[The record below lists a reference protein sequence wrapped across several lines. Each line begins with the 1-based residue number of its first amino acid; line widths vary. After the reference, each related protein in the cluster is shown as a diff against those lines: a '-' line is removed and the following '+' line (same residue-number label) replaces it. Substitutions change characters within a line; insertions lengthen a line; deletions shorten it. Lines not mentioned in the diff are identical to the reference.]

1 MSIRAKVTR
10 VDREDYDNN
19 VRFDLVSEDGE
30 VRYWAIREDLTD
42 KDGKHR
48 YGNWILYKLTPLGGL
63 EVDRDQ
69 YSNDLI
75 EKVEIT
81 LSGEREI
88 YGHRFKMK
96 DSKAQFLHNARDY
109 IADLE
114 MVYGGEWVAE
124 YYEWEGKGVLTRKA
138 GT

>member
-1 MSIRAKVTR
+1 MNIRPKVTR
-10 VDREDYDNN
+10 VDHDDTP
-19 VRFDLVSEDGE
+19 RFELVEESGAC
-30 VRYWAIREDLTD
+30 RFWAIREDITRP
-42 KDGKHR
+42 DGTPGH
-48 YGNWILYKLTPLGGL
+48 GHWILYMDTPLGGL

-75 EKVEIT
+75 ERVEIT
-81 LSGEREI
+81 LEGVRPI
-88 YGHRFKMK
+88 YGHRFKVK
-96 DSKAQFLHNARDY
+96 QPKPRFSEKCRDY

-114 MVYGGEWVAE
+114 MIYGGEWVAE